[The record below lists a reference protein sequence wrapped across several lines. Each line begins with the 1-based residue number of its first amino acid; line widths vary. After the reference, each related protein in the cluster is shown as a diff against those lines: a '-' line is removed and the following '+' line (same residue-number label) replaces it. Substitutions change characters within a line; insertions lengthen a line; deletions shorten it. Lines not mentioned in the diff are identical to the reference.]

1 MKDSRTQT
9 EKHHLGTVSCSTLVT
24 TVGAL
29 FTKLLTLV
37 IIDAG
42 FLFFNMFLFFFIEHM
57 PQYYAIHKPCIN
69 KNKIN
74 GLGSLVNAHI
84 GKVSIA
90 AGCTY
95 AELETLVLEACKAI
109 KKKKRKQPHLYQQQN
124 TMKFRQL
131 HNKLIEDKKKKKNGA
146 NFFEVRGFLMGY
158 TSPVEVLLKSKA
170 R

>member
-109 KKKKRKQPHLYQQQN
+109 KKKKKAAAFVPKAKHDEIQ
-124 TMKFRQL
+124 TTARQ
-131 HNKLIEDKKKKKNGA
+131 IDRRQKKKKT
-146 NFFEVRGFLMGY
+146 EP
-158 TSPVEVLLKSKA
+158 TSLRFVAS
-170 R
+170 